1 MDQVQGPS
9 IKPPQKMG
17 QKQAKYSMCL
27 RPTQERGKTGD
38 KHTYSMVQAKSRCPG
53 LGLNGAPE
61 PMGSRV
67 CGPGSQVS
75 LLRAIKVY

>member
-1 MDQVQGPS
+1 MDQLQSPS
-9 IKPPQKMG
+9 VERSQKME
-17 QKQAKYSMCL
+17 QKQAKYNIHS

-38 KHTYSMVQAKSRCPG
+38 KHTYSMVQARSKCSG

-67 CGPGSQVS
+67 WWPGSQVS
-75 LLRAIKVY
+75 LLRAVKVY